1 MSTRT
6 YLTGLVAVAALALS
20 GCSSANDVAAPAPET
35 SPASSSAAPSTAPAT
50 QTTPAALASSSAAP
64 TTQEPAP
71 TTEAPA
77 PLPTPEQTSPAPA
90 EEAAPNPQAVAAPGT
105 KCGTISGESIPMVAY
120 VFGGN
125 VSCATA
131 LEVTQEYRAQV
142 RAGIDIRNNRDMTVE
157 NIQGYT
163 CGSGR
168 GLMGAVSV
176 IGGQIGICTNAVTA
190 GYLEIRE
197 DGERILPGFTASP
210 YSHLFPGD
218 SGIKVVFQT
227 PSGQVQCQG
236 TFSSSDD
243 TRPITCTVAASD
255 GGYHQASLSSTGPA
269 AATRSSSS
277 QAVLKDAPLD
287 VGTSLNFMGMS
298 CQPQSEDSVRCVNA
312 SHGFLISPA
321 GVIQE

>member
-20 GCSSANDVAAPAPET
+20 GCSSAHDAAAPAPET
-35 SPASSSAAPSTAPAT
+35 SPATSSAAPSTAPAA
-50 QTTPAALASSSAAP
+50 QTTPAATASSSAAP

-77 PLPTPEQTSPAPA
+77 PLPTPEQTSPVPA
-90 EEAAPNPQAVAAPGT
+90 EEAANPQAVAAPGT
-105 KCGTISGESIPMVAY
+105 KCGTISGESIPMVTY
-120 VFGGN
+120 VFGGD

-142 RAGIDIRNNRDMTVE
+142 RAGIDPSYNRDMTVE

-163 CGSGR
+163 CSSGR
-168 GLMGAVSV
+168 GMMGAVNI
-176 IGGQIGICTNAVTA
+176 IGGQIGICTNSATA

-210 YSHLFPGD
+210 YSHLLQGG
-218 SGIKVVFQT
+218 SGIDVAFQT

-243 TRPITCTVAASD
+243 PRPITCTVAASD

-269 AATRSSSS
+269 TATRSSSS

-312 SHGFLISPA
+312 EHGFLISPA

>member
-35 SPASSSAAPSTAPAT
+35 SPASSSAAPSTAPAA
-50 QTTPAALASSSAAP
+50 QTTPTALASSSAAP

-90 EEAAPNPQAVAAPGT
+90 EEAANPQAVAAPGT
-105 KCGTISGESIPMVAY
+105 KCGTISGESIPMVTY
-120 VFGGN
+120 VFGGD

-142 RAGIDIRNNRDMTVE
+142 MAGIDPTNNRDMTVE

-163 CGSGR
+163 CSSGR
-168 GLMGAVSV
+168 GMMGAVSI
-176 IGGQIGICTNAVTA
+176 IGGQIGICTNSATA

-210 YSHLFPGD
+210 YSHLSPGD
-218 SGIKVVFQT
+218 SGIDVAFQT

-312 SHGFLISPA
+312 EHGFLISPA
-321 GVIQE
+321 GVVQE